1 MKAWS
6 SSPALLGEQ
15 SLMVSLPCVGGGAG
29 HGVDLPVLQQL
40 QPLQLLLVVLAHLQ
54 DGGPR
59 GWGRGEGSAV
69 NTLGGSVREGAAL
82 DGPCSVASPP
92 RHQALPPF
100 PWLLRLL
107 ICLAASM
114 PHPLSGGRFLV
125 IQPRTPDG
133 GPTSLSCLAN
143 LSRGERPTQPTL
155 ADPLMCLFFSSA
167 LLWKGNQIHRP
178 GTTFSRADAVTS
190 FEWSG

>member
-6 SSPALLGEQ
+6 PGPALLGEQ
-15 SLMVSLPCVGGGAG
+15 SLMASLPCVGGGAG
-29 HGVDLPVLQQL
+29 YGVNLPVLQQL
-40 QPLQLLLVVLAHLQ
+40 QPLQLRLVVLAHLQ

-59 GWGRGEGSAV
+59 GWGRGEGGAV
-69 NTLGGSVREGAAL
+69 NTLGSSVREGAAL

-92 RHQALPPF
+92 RHQALPLF

-107 ICLAASM
+107 IFLAALM
-114 PHPLSGGRFLV
+114 PHPLSWGRFLV
-125 IQPRTPDG
+125 IQPRTPDRG
-133 GPTSLSCLAN
+133 LTSLSCLAN

-167 LLWKGNQIHRP
+167 FLWKGNQIHRP

>member
-1 MKAWS
+1 MGS
-6 SSPALLGEQ
+6 GGGQRSEHPGRLRPGGGCSGRSVLCGLSSPAPGTA
-15 SLMVSLPCVGGGAG
+15 SVSLAPTSSYLSCC
-29 HGVDLPVLQQL
+29 
-40 QPLQLLLVVLAHLQ
+40 
-54 DGGPR
+54 
-59 GWGRGEGSAV
+59 
-69 NTLGGSVREGAAL
+69 L
-82 DGPCSVASPP
+82 DATSS
-92 RHQALPPF
+92 L
-100 PWLLRLL
+100 W
-107 ICLAASM
+107 
-114 PHPLSGGRFLV
+114 GRFLV

-190 FEWSG
+190 FEWSS